1 MEATL
6 GLLHFRYLCDA
17 PSRGRSLR
25 SEIWGEMRVSNLES
39 GGPRKTSL
47 YEELHGRLKAAILGE
62 ALPEGLVLTEAALAE
77 LVGSSRA
84 PVRQA
89 LQLLFDDG
97 LIARFDGRGFIVG
110 TGVVRPKRVKLGAYL
125 GKLFHEDDDRPI
137 FAWQALYEDVE
148 RIVVY
153 RSFFGRYRI
162 NEIELARHFG
172 VGRAVAR
179 DVLLKLETLGITE
192 KDDNFRWSIVPLDSQ
207 RIRDLYEVREQ
218 IEPVALSS
226 ALGGL
231 SQEHVGAML
240 ARLSQAL
247 ADYPDVSAS
256 TMYELELD
264 LHQRSLQACPNK
276 EFLSILKR
284 THCVLTLSKHVVG
297 SHIKTPEYEPF
308 LAEHMGVFKMVQKR
322 DEEGLRK
329 AMRDHIHNSQPNVQA
344 RAAYIREHYRPD
356 EYSFIS

>member
-1 MEATL
+1 MSLSPLEGG
-6 GLLHFRYLCDA
+6 GLR
-17 PSRGRSLR
+17 RT
-25 SEIWGEMRVSNLES
+25 
-39 GGPRKTSL
+39 KL
-47 YEELHGRLKAAILGE
+47 YEELHGRLRARILAG
-62 ALPEGLVLTEAALAE
+62 ALPDGLVLTEAALAG

-84 PVRQA
+84 PVRHA
-89 LQLLFDDG
+89 LQLLHADG

-110 TGVVRPKRVKLGAYL
+110 TTGTPPKRVKLGNCL
-125 GKLFHEDDDRPI
+125 DRLFDEEDDRPI

-148 RIVVY
+148 SIVVY

-162 NEIELARHFG
+162 NENELARHFG
-172 VGRAVAR
+172 VGRGVAR
-179 DVLLKLETLGITE
+179 DVLLRLETLGITE

-218 IEPVALSS
+218 IEPVALAS

-231 SQEHVGAML
+231 SQEHVDTML

-247 ADYPDVSAS
+247 ADYPHVSAS

-264 LHQRSLQACPNK
+264 LHLRSLQACPNK

-284 THCVLTLSKHVVG
+284 THCILTLSKHIVG
-297 SHIKTPEYEPF
+297 SRIKRPEYEPF
-308 LAEHMGVFKMVQKR
+308 LSEHIAVFKMVQNG

-329 AMRDHIHNSQPNVQA
+329 AMRDHIRNSQPSVQA
-344 RAAYIREHYRPD
+344 RAAYIRERYQPD
-356 EYSFIS
+356 EYPFIV

>member
-1 MEATL
+1 M
-6 GLLHFRYLCDA
+6 
-17 PSRGRSLR
+17 S
-25 SEIWGEMRVSNLES
+25 VSQSES
-39 GGPRKTSL
+39 GGSRKTSL
-47 YEELHGRLKAAILGE
+47 YEELHGRLKTEILGG
-62 ALPEGLVLTEAALAE
+62 ALPKGLVLSEAALAD

-89 LQLLFDDG
+89 LQLLLDDG

-110 TGVVRPKRVKLGAYL
+110 AAGTPPTRLKLGDFL
-125 GKLFHEDDDRPI
+125 GKLLAGDDDRPM

-148 RIVVY
+148 RIVVH

-162 NEIELARHFG
+162 NENELARHFG
-172 VGRAVAR
+172 VGRGVAR

-207 RIRDLYEVREQ
+207 RIRDLYEVRAQ
-218 IEPVALSS
+218 IEPVALAS
-226 ALGGL
+226 ALDGL
-231 SQEHVGAML
+231 SKGHVDAML
-240 ARLSQAL
+240 SRLSQAL

-276 EFLSILKR
+276 EFLNILKR
-284 THCVLTLSKHVVG
+284 THCILTLSKHVVG
-297 SHIKTPEYEPF
+297 SRIKKPEYEPF
-308 LAEHMGVFKMVQKR
+308 LAEHIGVFQMVQKR

-329 AMRDHIHNSQPNVQA
+329 AMRDHITNSQPNVLT

>member
-1 MEATL
+1 M
-6 GLLHFRYLCDA
+6 
-17 PSRGRSLR
+17 S
-25 SEIWGEMRVSNLES
+25 VSQSES
-39 GGPRKTSL
+39 GGSRKTSL
-47 YEELHGRLKAAILGE
+47 YEELHGRLKREILAG
-62 ALPEGLVLTEAALAE
+62 ALPKGLVLSEAALAD
-77 LVGSSRA
+77 LMGSSRA

-110 TGVVRPKRVKLGAYL
+110 AAGTQPTRLNLGDYL
-125 GKLFHEDDDRPI
+125 GKLFAAGDDRPM

-148 RIVVY
+148 RIIVH

-162 NEIELARHFG
+162 NENELARHFG
-172 VGRAVAR
+172 VGRGVAR

-207 RIRDLYEVREQ
+207 RIRDLYEVRAQ
-218 IEPVALSS
+218 IEPVALAS
-226 ALGGL
+226 ALDGL
-231 SQEHVGAML
+231 STEHVDAML
-240 ARLSQAL
+240 SRLSQAL

-276 EFLSILKR
+276 EFLNILKR
-284 THCVLTLSKHVVG
+284 THCILTLSKHVVG
-297 SHIKTPEYEPF
+297 SRIKKPEYEPF
-308 LAEHMGVFKMVQKR
+308 LAEHIGVFQMVLKR

-329 AMRDHIHNSQPNVQA
+329 AMRDHITNSQPNVLT